1 MNKVYFDKNFYGCW
15 VVSDLDD
22 IYTFKYIN
30 IKTNEEFNGI
40 LSWKKSVNNEDY
52 GLDDNCRLYS
62 LDLFD
67 DEYLFSVYYSS
78 DNKKYSIEKEKG
90 FLIHSIDKDKLES
103 LLNEKDIIFVGETL
117 EDVSN

>member
-30 IKTNEEFNGI
+30 IKTNDEFNGI
-40 LSWKKSVNNEDY
+40 LSWKKSINNEDY

-67 DEYLFSVYYSS
+67 DEYLFYSE
-78 DNKKYSIEKEKG
+78 YTEKG
-90 FLIHSIDKDKLES
+90 FLIHSIDKYKLEL
-103 LLNEKDIIFVGETL
+103 LLNEKDVIFVGSEL
-117 EDVSN
+117 VEDVSN